1 MIYLQLFLEFLKI
14 GLFSFGGGYATL
26 PFLYHMSETY
36 GWFSLSELSRM
47 LAISSITP
55 GPVGLN
61 VATFAGFKTAGII
74 GSITA
79 TFAIMLPSFAIV
91 IFISKMLKKFSD
103 NFYIKSALYALRPAA
118 AAMIAAVG
126 VRLFSGS
133 IVLNM
138 PKNPSSF
145 LNSLSNGFLTPGEYI
160 DIRAFMLLVFLFILS
175 LRLKRDPLIY
185 LLIGAVFGILLHFG
199 HILNLFQKT
208 FL

>member
-126 VRLFSGS
+126 VRLFKDSTILKQDALSYS
-133 IVLNM
+133 IIN
-138 PKNPSSF
+138 F
-145 LNSLSNGFLTPGEYI
+145 I
-160 DIRAFMLLVFLFILS
+160 DIKALILFLFLFILS
-175 LRLKRDPLIY
+175 LKLKRDPLIY
-185 LLIGAVFGILLHFG
+185 LLIGGTCGVLLHFR
-199 HILNLFQKT
+199 HILNSF
-208 FL
+208 